1 MLSSCFRADLAG
13 VLAGHTKM
21 PFTLST
27 TQSTWGVVCLRAAGA
42 CGTWRAENLVYL
54 HGWAAAAR
62 PFFVSGPRRKL
73 TQAQQQL
80 ESALEQLIDPIC
92 RAHAV
97 DLVDVRYLREPGGAV
112 IRVIIDR
119 EVPGV
124 DVGSGVSL
132 EDCTMVSRDV
142 STALDVHEEILP
154 SGGFRLEVSSP
165 GIERPLRWREHW
177 ERFRGREVQVRIR
190 GRHRLRAT
198 IEGVRSDDV
207 VVLRPRGGEP
217 EDVAL
222 EDIEEATLAVEWETV
237 DGGAGKKTQH

>member
-1 MLSSCFRADLAG
+1 VEVADLTNEVRARVAELGFELVDIRQRGAGSRVRLQVKVDRPDSQPGRGITVDECAQVSRAIEAWLDASG
-13 VLAGHTKM
+13 VLG
-21 PFTLST
+21 
-27 TQSTWGVVCLRAAGA
+27 
-42 CGTWRAENLVYL
+42 N
-54 HGWAAAAR
+54 
-62 PFFVSGPRRKL
+62 
-73 TQAQQQL
+73 
-80 ESALEQLIDPIC
+80 
-92 RAHAV
+92 
-97 DLVDVRYLREPGGAV
+97 RYV
-112 IRVIIDR
+112 
-119 EVPGV
+119 
-124 DVGSGVSL
+124 
-132 EDCTMVSRDV
+132 
-142 STALDVHEEILP
+142 
-154 SGGFRLEVSSP
+154 LEVSSP